1 MVFGFS
7 ALAGLALTLG
17 LASGLAVPEETV
29 LESRTWNS
37 GSGVKVS
44 YKEVSPPPS
53 PPPAS
58 THTET

>member
-7 ALAGLALTLG
+7 ALAGLALALG

-29 LESRTWNS
+29 LESRTWHS

-44 YKEVSPPPS
+44 YKEVSPPS
-53 PPPAS
+53 PPAS
-58 THTET
+58 TRTET